1 MSACRRSAV
10 PKLQTCSCKAP
21 VSSCCR
27 FVSQHLRLGLLG
39 LRETARLPAGPNQF
53 EPDIGYHVKSGF
65 CRWNG
70 WSVEITFVALSESG
84 RNWEMQMS
92 VLSGCR
98 VRQTDRLTGTNAQ
111 CRYPSIRPLCIADPT
126 ALRCWSHWRLR
137 DQQNIALITSHLS
150 RTKRVNAQLSISRV
164 FKAP

>member
-70 WSVEITFVALSESG
+70 WSVEITLLHSVKAEGIGRCRCQFCQVAVYD
-84 RNWEMQMS
+84 R
-92 VLSGCR
+92 R
-98 VRQTDRLTGTNAQ
+98 TDWRGPTLNAAIHRLDHCVSQIRRRCGVDRTDDFETN
-111 CRYPSIRPLCIADPT
+111 RISP
-126 ALRCWSHWRLR
+126 WSHHTL
-137 DQQNIALITSHLS
+137 
-150 RTKRVNAQLSISRV
+150 
-164 FKAP
+164 